1 MAILHH
7 GKELSE
13 EELKQAAG
21 GYIFDNENLEYEW
34 EVIDDK
40 TGNVI
45 RRGMARWEAEDFAS
59 SHGLSTKRLSW
70 NELCF
75 GVNTNSNLPG
85 IVARNAFVSFD
96 VWAE

>member
-70 NELCF
+70 NELKRLRET
-75 GVNTNSNLPG
+75 G
-85 IVARNAFVSFD
+85 FVEPSWYSFED
-96 VWAE
+96 YEEEY